1 MKGIG
6 VSPGIAIG
14 RAWVLRAKVPRAIV
28 PAGGLRAEGSSSAE
42 GLAPMDGGLAV
53 AGDLPDNS
61 VFADDGVLP
70 DDAGAI
76 TREIDLYRGAVEQAA
91 VSLERLME
99 QAGDAA
105 DILGVQLELLYDPL
119 WESEVIDRIR
129 RRSAARDAVLA
140 ATERVMQQ
148 FLEMEDAYMRERAA
162 DIRDMGN
169 RLLAVLDGEVP
180 DGAALDVSPGEGKWV
195 VVAEE
200 LTPGDTI
207 GLGNGIVGFVTQI
220 GGATSHAAII
230 ARLRGL
236 PAVTGVSLGSVVDGA
251 GGLSGSIKDGD
262 LLVVD
267 GETGIVLVNPEANE
281 LVDYHVKQ
289 EAFAERRRLLSTLK
303 DREAVTLDGV
313 RIELLANIGSAADID
328 VSLAQGAQGV
338 GLLRTELL
346 FMDRETLPTEEEQ
359 FQFYKHVLL
368 RAGGRLVTIRTL
380 DIGGDKPLPYLG
392 LTPEAN
398 PFLGYRAIRICLD
411 RPVLFLTQL
420 RAILRA
426 SIFGKCRIMFPMIG
440 GVEELRRARGFVAV
454 AQEDIRAA
462 GQSFDATVPVGVMIE
477 IPSAALTADLL
488 AQEADFFS
496 IGTNDLTQYVLAVDR
511 MNEQIAAMY
520 DPYHPAVLRLIQ
532 EVIGQ
537 GHKHGI
543 PVGMCG
549 ELAGDP
555 RATELLLKMG
565 LREFSMSAGS
575 IPLVKE
581 IILRSRVFG
590 PGTLPEVEL

>member
-1 MKGIG
+1 MIGIG

-14 RAWVLRAKVPRAIV
+14 RAWVLRADA
-28 PAGGLRAEGSSSAE
+28 ALSFGGLFSAGS
-42 GLAPMDGGLAV
+42 L
-53 AGDLPDNS
+53 
-61 VFADDGVLP
+61 LP
-70 DDAGAI
+70 DDAAVE
-76 TREIDLYRGAVEQAA
+76 REIGLYRGAVERAA
-91 VSLERLME
+91 ISLERLME

-105 DILGVQLELLYDPL
+105 EILGVQLELLYDPL

-129 RRSAARDAVLA
+129 RRSPAREAVFG
-140 ATERVMQQ
+140 ATDRVMNL

-169 RLLAVLDGEVP
+169 RLVRVLNGE
-180 DGAALDVSPGEGKWV
+180 ALDASPGEGEWI

-200 LTPGDTI
+200 LTPSDTI
-207 GLGNGIVGFVTQI
+207 GLDSRVVGFVTQA
-220 GGATSHAAII
+220 GGGTSHAAIV

-236 PAVTGVSLGSVVDGA
+236 PAVTGVSLGSVT
-251 GGLSGSIKDGD
+251 GGEW
-262 LLVVD
+262 LVVD
-267 GETGIVLVNPEANE
+267 GETGVVVVNPSLAE
-281 LVDYHVKQ
+281 LGEYSLKQ
-289 EAFAERRRLLSTLK
+289 QAFAERRRLLAALK

-313 RIELLANIGSAADID
+313 RIELLANIGSAADVE
-328 VSLAQGAQGV
+328 VSLAQGAEGV

-359 FQFYKHVLL
+359 FQFYKRVLL
-368 RAGGRLVTIRTL
+368 HAAGRPVTIRTL
-380 DIGGDKPLPYLG
+380 DIGGDKPLPYLD
-392 LTPEAN
+392 LKPEAN

-411 RPVLFLTQL
+411 RPSLFLTQL

-426 SIFGKCRIMFPMIG
+426 SIFGKCRIMFPMIS
-440 GVEELRRARGFVAV
+440 GVQELRQARAFVAV
-454 AQEDIRAA
+454 AQADLRAA
-462 GQSFDATVPVGVMIE
+462 AVAFDEAVPVGVMIE
-477 IPSAALTADLL
+477 IPSAALTADVL

-511 MNEQIAAMY
+511 MNEQIAGLY
-520 DPYHPAVLRLIQ
+520 EPYHPAVLRLIR
-532 EVIGQ
+532 EVIAQ

-555 RATELLLKMG
+555 RATELLLGMG

-575 IPLVKE
+575 IPMVKE
-581 IILRSRVFG
+581 VILRSRTTGAGG
-590 PGTLPEVEL
+590 PPLAKQ

>member
-14 RAWVLRAKVPRAIV
+14 RAWVLRADGALSFDGFLS
-28 PAGGLRAEGSSSAE
+28 AGSL
-42 GLAPMDGGLAV
+42 
-53 AGDLPDNS
+53 
-61 VFADDGVLP
+61 LP
-70 DDAGAI
+70 DDAAVE
-76 TREIDLYRGAVEQAA
+76 REIGLYRGAVEQAA
-91 VSLERLME
+91 TSLERLME

-105 DILGVQLELLYDPL
+105 EILGVQLELLYDPL

-129 RRSAARDAVLA
+129 RRSPVREAVFG
-140 ATERVMQQ
+140 ATDRVMNL

-169 RLLAVLDGEVP
+169 LLVRVLNGE
-180 DGAALDVSPGEGKWV
+180 ALDASPGEGEWI

-200 LTPGDTI
+200 LTPSDTI
-207 GLGNGIVGFVTQI
+207 GLDSRVVGFVTQA
-220 GGATSHAAII
+220 GGATSHAAIV

-236 PAVTGVSLGSVVDGA
+236 PAVTGVSLGSVT
-251 GGLSGSIKDGD
+251 GGEW
-262 LLVVD
+262 LVVD
-267 GETGIVLVNPEANE
+267 GETGVVVVNPSIAE
-281 LVDYHVKQ
+281 LGEYSLKQ
-289 EAFAERRRLLSTLK
+289 QAFAERRRLLAALK

-313 RIELLANIGSAADID
+313 RIELLANIGSAADME
-328 VSLAQGAQGV
+328 VSLAQGAEGV

-359 FQFYKHVLL
+359 FQFYKRILL
-368 RAGGRLVTIRTL
+368 QAAGRPVTIRTL
-380 DIGGDKPLPYLG
+380 DIGGDKPLPYLD
-392 LTPEAN
+392 LKPEAN
-398 PFLGYRAIRICLD
+398 PFLGYRAIRISLD
-411 RPVLFLTQL
+411 QPSLFLTQL

-426 SIFGKCRIMFPMIG
+426 SIFGKCRIMFPMISS
-440 GVEELRRARGFVAV
+440 VQELRQARAFVAV
-454 AQEDIRAA
+454 AQADMRAA
-462 GQSFDATVPVGVMIE
+462 GQAFDEAVPVGVMIE
-477 IPSAALTADLL
+477 IPSAALTADML

-511 MNEQIAAMY
+511 MNEQIAGLY
-520 DPYHPAVLRLIQ
+520 DPYHPAVLRLIR
-532 EVIGQ
+532 EVIAQ

-555 RATELLLKMG
+555 RATELLLGMG

-581 IILRSRVFG
+581 VILRSKTV
-590 PGTLPEVEL
+590 

>member
-14 RAWVLRAKVPRAIV
+14 RAWVPGSKVH
-28 PAGGLRAEGSSSAE
+28 SA
-42 GLAPMDGGLAV
+42 
-53 AGDLPDNS
+53 
-61 VFADDGVLP
+61 GVLLINE
-70 DDAGAI
+70 AAVE
-76 TREIDLYRGAVEQAA
+76 REIDLYRGAVEQAA
-91 VSLERLME
+91 TSLERLME

-105 DILGVQLELLYDPL
+105 EILGVQLELLFDPL

-129 RRSAARDAVLA
+129 RRSPARDAVLG
-140 ATERVMQQ
+140 ATEQVMKM

-169 RLLAVLDGEVP
+169 RLVRVLDGE
-180 DGAALDVSPGEGKWV
+180 ALDASPGEGEWI
-195 VVAEE
+195 VVATE
-200 LTPGDTI
+200 LTPSDTI
-207 GLGNGIVGFVTQI
+207 GLDGRVVGFVTQV
-220 GGATSHAAII
+220 GGATSHAAIV

-236 PAVTGVSLGSVVDGA
+236 PAVTGVSLGSVTDGDWIALDGA
-251 GGLSGSIKDGD
+251 
-262 LLVVD
+262 
-267 GETGIVLVNPEANE
+267 TGIVLVNPSPAE
-281 LVDYHVKQ
+281 LEDYRHKQ
-289 EAFAERRRLLSTLK
+289 QAFAERRRLLAELK

-313 RIELLANIGSAADID
+313 RIELLANIGSAADMD
-328 VSLAQGAQGV
+328 VSLAQGAEGV

-346 FMDRETLPTEEEQ
+346 FMDRETVPTEEEQ
-359 FQFYKHVLL
+359 FQFYKNVLL
-368 RAGGRLVTIRTL
+368 RGAGRPVTIRTL

-392 LTPEAN
+392 LVPEAN

-411 RPVLFLTQL
+411 RPTLFLTQL

-440 GVEELRRARGFVAV
+440 SVEELRQARAFVVA
-454 AQEDIRAA
+454 AQEDLRAA
-462 GQSFDATVPVGVMIE
+462 GQPFDAAVPVGVMIE
-477 IPSAALTADLL
+477 IPSAALTADVL
-488 AQEADFFS
+488 AKEADFFS

-511 MNEQIAAMY
+511 MNERIAGLY
-520 DPYHPAVLRLIQ
+520 DPYHPAVLRLIR
-532 EVIGQ
+532 EVIEQ
-537 GHKHGI
+537 GHRHGI

-555 RATELLLKMG
+555 AATELLLAMG

-581 IILRSRVFG
+581 VILRSKTV
-590 PGTLPEVEL
+590 